1 MKSIYARCLVA
12 LLTGLTVM
20 PVSAAVKEIEALFR
34 PDSGNP
40 QSNEFINQTPSEG
53 FCLQLPG
60 QCKPEGLFTLI
71 APIEFN
77 ASNPI
82 QAFHTD
88 PRQGGW
94 PKCRHIGS
102 GLSLPMSRV
111 QPRRLKSALRAS
123 VMSRACASP

>member
-53 FCLQLPG
+53 FVFSYLG
-60 QCKPEGLFTLI
+60 S
-71 APIEFN
+71 A
-77 ASNPI
+77 NPK
-82 QAFHTD
+82 A
-88 PRQGGW
+88 
-94 PKCRHIGS
+94 C
-102 GLSLPMSRV
+102 SR
-111 QPRRLKSALRAS
+111 
-123 VMSRACASP
+123 